1 MAAEN
6 AGGDQV
12 QADRE
17 EAAQQQHANDFAE
30 LDAVLAAKPPGAD
43 DAQYPSQLAT

>member
-1 MAAEN
+1 MES

-12 QADRE
+12 HAERE
-17 EAAQQQHANDFAE
+17 EAAQQNANDFAE
-30 LDAVLAAKPPGAD
+30 LDAALAAKPPGAD